1 MIMAKEKVSVYTS
14 KAVMKQVEKAPAE
27 VEDAFFDMVEKVQG
41 MTIAEVMA
49 DNGLDF
55 EKDQKR
61 KRLNGWTLRII
72 RTWRAL
78 CLLRSGSIIDIYGIR
93 NPTSAHSIR
102 RR

>member
-1 MIMAKEKVSVYTS
+1 MASEKVTVNTS
-14 KAVMKQVEKAPAE
+14 KAVLKQVEKAPAE

-41 MTIAEVMA
+41 MTIPEVMA

-55 EKDQKR
+55 EKDKKR
-61 KRLNGWTLRII
+61 KKVNGWTIRIT
-72 RTWRAL
+72 RSWRAL
-78 CLLRSGSIIDIYGIR
+78 CLLRSGSIIDIYGIK